1 MAQEN
6 LKRLGFTQLASTPAF
21 SSTHIP
27 DKQLQWFGWGG
38 CIPELCGM
46 PLLTFM
52 FDILHTVEL
61 GWEKFVFAYTLVS
74 VQRSRGLNSKGAV
87 NELGTSAQRLFDQLI
102 KEVPSFTDGYR
113 EYKSFWAS
121 GVGRKTTGFFTGKA
135 YSAIMG
141 PMAACLS
148 PDVLPDTARRR
159 VVILVLEHVELFFWV
174 ARAPTAQY
182 GGIAGVCSELKRIAA
197 VIKIGIDTAFHG
209 QAFKAGGEEDMDTC
223 VT

>member
-1 MAQEN
+1 
-6 LKRLGFTQLASTPAF
+6 
-21 SSTHIP
+21 
-27 DKQLQWFGWGG
+27 
-38 CIPELCGM
+38 
-46 PLLTFM
+46 
-52 FDILHTVEL
+52 
-61 GWEKFVFAYTLVS
+61 
-74 VQRSRGLNSKGAV
+74 
-87 NELGTSAQRLFDQLI
+87 
-102 KEVPSFTDGYR
+102 
-113 EYKSFWAS
+113 
-121 GVGRKTTGFFTGKA
+121 
-135 YSAIMG
+135 
-141 PMAACLS
+141 MAACLS